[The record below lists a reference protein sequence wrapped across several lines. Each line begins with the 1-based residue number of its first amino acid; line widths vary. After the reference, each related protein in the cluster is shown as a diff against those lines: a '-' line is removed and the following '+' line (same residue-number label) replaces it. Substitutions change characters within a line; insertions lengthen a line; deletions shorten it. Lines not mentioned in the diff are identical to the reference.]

1 MESVNGTV
9 QMTNVNSNKVLINK
23 NNKTISQF
31 VWFAERCWIMLF
43 ICASKKFFS
52 LFKRTQM
59 CFVLNQFPL
68 LEKKILAILRWHWS
82 HFLDCPS
89 GYVQNAG
96 HIPGTGQINPT
107 TSYSSTIGDC
117 SKRCNDTNCCSF
129 EYSDTNYLCYMN
141 ILCQPTQSS
150 YIDFSFCTK
159 VPSMLKNYRIYGLNL
174 NWTIIGRVSRG
185 SILIPQK
192 AS

>member
-1 MESVNGTV
+1 MCF
-9 QMTNVNSNKVLINK
+9 KKKI
-23 NNKTISQF
+23 
-31 VWFAERCWIMLF
+31 FA
-43 ICASKKFFS
+43 FFEVS
-52 LFKRTQM
+52 FFKRTQK
-59 CFVLNQFPL
+59 FSVWNEFL
-68 LEKKILAILRWHWS
+68 LFEIMGHPNFFFWLYILWWHWS

-141 ILCQPTQSS
+141 ILCQPTHSA

-174 NWTIIGRVSRG
+174 NWTIIGCVSRG

>member
-1 MESVNGTV
+1 
-9 QMTNVNSNKVLINK
+9 
-23 NNKTISQF
+23 
-31 VWFAERCWIMLF
+31 MLQ
-43 ICASKKFFS
+43 KKFFS

-59 CFVLNQFPL
+59 CFVWNQFPL

-129 EYSDTNYLCYMN
+129 EYSDTNYLCYLN
-141 ILCQPTQSS
+141 ILCQPTQTA

-159 VPSMLKNYRIYGLNL
+159 ASSMFKWLKEQQAKPDLCQTRQSEDLANKLGLSIG
-174 NWTIIGRVSRG
+174 TISP
-185 SILIPQK
+185 L
-192 AS
+192 